1 MAIRVLFLAAN
12 LPVLF
17 GGLIWKWEVPR
28 NGEEL
33 TKGLKLLGLKPGPL
47 GYFNSAYMA
56 FTKAEADKFPNLVSY
71 HMMLRR
77 MKMYNITRE
86 SAQVPVQTNRSRI
99 RRDESSDDN
108 DWTGR
113 STGRAGAGAGQSFP
127 NTTSTGDCENKTEGL
142 CDLCPAKTDLG
153 PNKIPRFINVMVCRG
168 EQSCGQGNVGG
179 QCTNS
184 TVEQTFLTK
193 NEKKKKF
200 GKLTRRKLLYA
211 ANVYWCN

>member
-71 HMMLRR
+71 HTMLRR
-77 MKMYNITRE
+77 MKIYNITRG

-108 DWTGR
+108 DRTDR
-113 STGRAGAGAGQSFP
+113 STGRAEAGADQSFP
-127 NTTSTGDCENKTEGL
+127 ITTSRGDCENKTEGL

-153 PNKIPRFINVMVCRG
+153 PNKLPRFINVMVCRG

-193 NEKKKKF
+193 NEKKKVWETYTQKITICCECV
-200 GKLTRRKLLYA
+200 LM
-211 ANVYWCN
+211 

>member
-71 HMMLRR
+71 HTMLRR
-77 MKMYNITRE
+77 MKIYNITRE

-113 STGRAGAGAGQSFP
+113 STGRAGARAGQSFP
-127 NTTSTGDCENKTEGL
+127 NTNSTGNCTSKTGGL

-153 PNKIPRFINVMVCRG
+153 PDKRPQFINVMVCRG
-168 EQSCGQGNVGG
+168 EQFCGEGNVGG

-193 NEKKKKF
+193 NKKTNLWKAY
-200 GKLTRRKLLYA
+200 T
-211 ANVYWCN
+211 

>member
-1 MAIRVLFLAAN
+1 MAIRVLFLVAN

-17 GGLIWKWEVPR
+17 GSLIWTWKVPR
-28 NGEEL
+28 NGQEL
-33 TKGLKLLGLKPGPL
+33 TIGLKLLGLKPGPL

-77 MKMYNITRE
+77 MKIYNVTRE

-113 STGRAGAGAGQSFP
+113 STGWAGVGAGQSFP
-127 NTTSTGDCENKTEGL
+127 NTTSTGRCTNKTGGL
-142 CDLCPAKTDLG
+142 CDLCPAKTNLG
-153 PNKIPRFINVMVCRG
+153 PNKRPQFINVMVCRG
-168 EQSCGQGNVGG
+168 EQFCGEGNVEGL
-179 QCTNS
+179 CANS
-184 TVEQTFLTK
+184 TTEQTFLTR
-193 NEKKKKF
+193 NETTN
-200 GKLTRRKLLYA
+200 LWETYTQSITICCQCALI
-211 ANVYWCN
+211 

>member
-1 MAIRVLFLAAN
+1 MAIRVVFLAAH
-12 LPVLF
+12 LPLLF

-47 GYFNSAYMA
+47 GYFNPAYMA

-71 HMMLRR
+71 YTMLRR
-77 MKMYNITRE
+77 MKIYNITRE

-99 RRDESSDDN
+99 RRDESSDGD

-127 NTTSTGDCENKTEGL
+127 NTTSRGDCKNKTEGL

-153 PNKIPRFINVMVCRG
+153 PDKIPEFINVMVCRG
-168 EQSCGQGNVGG
+168 QQSCGQGYVTGE
-179 QCTNS
+179 CKNS
-184 TVEQTFLTK
+184 SVTQTFLQRVGLDQFETYLQ
-193 NEKKKKF
+193 EITICCECALF
-200 GKLTRRKLLYA
+200 L
-211 ANVYWCN
+211 

>member
-47 GYFNSAYMA
+47 GYFNPAYMA
-56 FTKAEADKFPNLVSY
+56 FTKAEADKFPNLVSN
-71 HMMLRR
+71 HTMLRR
-77 MKMYNITRE
+77 MKIYNITRE

-127 NTTSTGDCENKTEGL
+127 NTTSRGDCKNKTEGL

-153 PNKIPRFINVMVCRG
+153 PDKIPEFINVMVCRG
-168 EQSCGQGNVGG
+168 QQSCGQGYVAGE
-179 QCTNS
+179 CKNS
-184 TVEQTFLTK
+184 SVTQTFLQRVGLDQFETYLQ
-193 NEKKKKF
+193 EITICCECALF
-200 GKLTRRKLLYA
+200 L
-211 ANVYWCN
+211 

>member
-12 LPVLF
+12 LPVFF
-17 GGLIWKWEVPR
+17 GGLIGKWEVPR
-28 NGEEL
+28 NGQEL
-33 TKGLKLLGLKPGPL
+33 TIGLKLLGLNPGPL
-47 GYFNSAYMA
+47 GYFNPAYMA
-56 FTKAEADKFPNLVSY
+56 FTKAEAGKFPNLVSY
-71 HMMLRR
+71 YTMLRR
-77 MKMYNITRE
+77 MKIYNITRE

-153 PNKIPRFINVMVCRG
+153 PNKIPRFINAMVCRG
-168 EQSCGQGNVGG
+168 
-179 QCTNS
+179 
-184 TVEQTFLTK
+184 
-193 NEKKKKF
+193 
-200 GKLTRRKLLYA
+200 
-211 ANVYWCN
+211 

>member
-71 HMMLRR
+71 HTMLRR
-77 MKMYNITRE
+77 MKIYNITRE

-113 STGRAGAGAGQSFP
+113 STGRAGARAGQSFP
-127 NTTSTGDCENKTEGL
+127 NTNSTGNCTSKTGGL
-142 CDLCPAKTDLG
+142 CDLCPAKTNLG
-153 PNKIPRFINVMVCRG
+153 PDKRPQFINVMVCRG
-168 EQSCGQGNVGG
+168 EQFCGEGNVGG
-179 QCTNS
+179 LCTNS
-184 TVEQTFLTK
+184 TVEQTFLRKIGNPNLWETYP
-193 NEKKKKF
+193 EKITICCECVLK
-200 GKLTRRKLLYA
+200 
-211 ANVYWCN
+211 

>member
-47 GYFNSAYMA
+47 GYFNPAYMA

-71 HMMLRR
+71 YTMLRR
-77 MKMYNITRE
+77 MKIYNITRE

-127 NTTSTGDCENKTEGL
+127 NTTSRGDCKNKTEGL

-153 PNKIPRFINVMVCRG
+153 PDKIPEFINVMVCRG
-168 EQSCGQGNVGG
+168 QQSCGQGYVAGE
-179 QCTNS
+179 CKNS
-184 TVEQTFLTK
+184 SVTQTFLQRVGLDQFETYLQ
-193 NEKKKKF
+193 EITICCECALF
-200 GKLTRRKLLYA
+200 L
-211 ANVYWCN
+211 

>member
-12 LPVLF
+12 LPLLF

-47 GYFNSAYMA
+47 GYFNPAYMA

-71 HMMLRR
+71 HTMLRR
-77 MKMYNITRE
+77 MKIYNITRE

-113 STGRAGAGAGQSFP
+113 STGRAGPGP
-127 NTTSTGDCENKTEGL
+127 GL
-142 CDLCPAKTDLG
+142 ASPSPIQPLQVIV
-153 PNKIPRFINVMVCRG
+153 KIKQKDFV
-168 EQSCGQGNVGG
+168 
-179 QCTNS
+179 
-184 TVEQTFLTK
+184 TFVRL
-193 NEKKKKF
+193 
-200 GKLTRRKLLYA
+200 KLI
-211 ANVYWCN
+211 